1 MEIVVM
7 SPIAPL
13 KPDHAVEIAAGV
25 HWIGVLDPGLRSF
38 DIILKTA
45 NGTTYNAYA
54 VRGSEGVAII
64 DTVKECFA
72 DDFFRKLESVAR
84 YDEIRAIVLN
94 HLEPDHS
101 GALPELLRRAPQAR
115 LYISTRARQMLKGLL
130 HGDRLEFEPVG
141 TGDTVSLGDRTLSF
155 LHTPYLH
162 WPDTQCT
169 WLDDVGVLFSGDIFG
184 CHFCDGRL
192 FNDAVGDFRFSFDYY
207 YAHLMR
213 PFRARVLEALELIEA
228 LPLRIVAPAHGPVLR
243 DTPEHYVRRYRELS
257 VSTLKNEASEV
268 KTLLVFY
275 LSAYGNTRS
284 MAEAVAAGA
293 EAAGGVRVSLYD
305 LEVGEVAPFVGLI
318 EEADALAF
326 GSPTINGDA
335 VKPIWDLLSSLTAVN
350 VRGKLGAAF
359 GSFGWSGEAVAMIED
374 RLRGLKLRVPVKG
387 VRAKLIPTELE
398 LADCHTLGEELA
410 QHLTGRIDNR
420 IIDMAAL
427 A

>member
-1 MEIVVM
+1 MNRATP
-7 SPIAPL
+7 S
-13 KPDHAVEIAAGV
+13 KPDLAVEIAPGV

-84 YDEIRAIVLN
+84 YDEIRVMVLN
-94 HLEPDHS
+94 HLEPDHT
-101 GALPELLRRAPQAR
+101 GALPELLRRAPQAQ
-115 LYISTRARQMLKGLL
+115 LYISTRAKQMLKGLL
-130 HGDRLEFEPVG
+130 HGDSLDFTPVN

-155 LHTPYLH
+155 LHTPFLH

-169 WLDDVGVLFSGDIFG
+169 WLEDAGLLFSGDIFG

-213 PFRARVLEALELIEA
+213 PFRDRVLQALELIEA
-228 LPLRIVAPAHGPVLR
+228 LPIRVVAPAHGPVLR
-243 DTPEHYVRRYRELS
+243 DKPQHYVRRYRDLS
-257 VSTLKNEASEV
+257 ISTLRNEAGDV

-275 LSAYGNTRS
+275 LSAYGNTRV

-293 EAAGGVRVSLYD
+293 EEAGGIRVSLYD
-305 LEVGEVAPFVGLI
+305 LEVGEVAPFVDLI
-318 EEADALAF
+318 EEADGLVF

-335 VKPIWDLLSSLTAVN
+335 VKPVWDLLSSLTAVS

-387 VRAKLIPTELE
+387 VRAKLIPTDMELE
-398 LADCHTLGEELA
+398 ACRTLGRELALHLAGLAD
-410 QHLTGRIDNR
+410 NK